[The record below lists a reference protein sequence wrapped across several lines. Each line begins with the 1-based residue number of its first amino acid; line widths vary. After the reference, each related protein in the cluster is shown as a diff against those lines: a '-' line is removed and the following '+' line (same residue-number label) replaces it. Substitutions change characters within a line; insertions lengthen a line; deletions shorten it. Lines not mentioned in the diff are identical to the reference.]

1 MGRCVASQRPHNF
14 VLCLE
19 AIVFVQDD
27 KIFITHLGSHLPI
40 AFWLLH
46 THLRWTVRKE
56 FLPTGKSGDALM
68 LTQKTRFAVVTR
80 ALLFFSLAA
89 PITVF
94 AQTYTLSGKV
104 SDLGGHAVASATVT
118 AKSVAAG
125 KTFTAETGSDGMYSI
140 SGLAG
145 GDYEVSAVAGE
156 LQAPPIKMTLAAAQT
171 TDLTVSPAPKGA
183 ETLPNAPQ
191 QQQTPTASPSAPSLS
206 DLGFT
211 PQQTQANTQ
220 LQATLAK
227 RTEMLK
233 IHQRLGLITVIPM
246 TAAVFTGSMAK
257 AKGKN
262 GQIISEPTDANLDFH
277 AAIGGLTT
285 AMYFTSVSYAIFAPR
300 IPNNPKHGGIRW
312 HEALAWV
319 HGPGMILTPVLGYMA
334 YKQENS
340 GEKPHGIAAE
350 HGTVA
355 YVTAIAYGASIIAVS
370 WPIHV
375 KFWEKQ

>member
-1 MGRCVASQRPHNF
+1 MLIQK
-14 VLCLE
+14 VL
-19 AIVFVQDD
+19 
-27 KIFITHLGSHLPI
+27 
-40 AFWLLH
+40 
-46 THLRWTVRKE
+46 
-56 FLPTGKSGDALM
+56 M
-68 LTQKTRFAVVTR
+68 R
-80 ALLFFSLAA
+80 ALLVLSLIA
-89 PITVF
+89 PLCGRVVL
-94 AQTYTLSGKV
+94 AQTYALSGKV
-104 SDLGGHAVASATVT
+104 SDAAGNAVAGAKVST
-118 AKSVAAG
+118 KSVANG
-125 KTFTAETGSDGMYSI
+125 KTFTAETGSDGTYSI
-140 SGLAG
+140 PDLAG

-156 LQAPPIKMTLAAAQT
+156 LQAAPIKVTLAAAQT
-171 TDLTVSPAPKGA
+171 TDLTVVPVAHHVDTVP
-183 ETLPNAPQ
+183 EAPQ
-191 QQQTPTASPSAPSLS
+191 PQQTPTPSPNAPSLS

-246 TAAVFTGSMAK
+246 TAAVFTGPMAK

-370 WPIHV
+370 WPIHI
-375 KFWEKQ
+375 KFWEK